1 MAIHDAHYATPA
13 PDWTSLCYRLQYIAE
28 MRVGTRVRR
37 AQAQED
43 AAFARVA
50 QNIGE

>member
-13 PDWTSLCYRLQYIAE
+13 PDWPSLCYRLQYLAE
-28 MRVGTRVRR
+28 MRLGTRVRA

-43 AAFARVA
+43 AAFAQAA
-50 QNIGE
+50 QALG